1 MSIRIGFMS
10 PKAGG
15 MIIRWRQMR
24 ALRPYHQG
32 PVFVMAIR
40 IANPSIQHQIAD
52 KDIDRRINA
61 RKGSPTNWHV
71 YLYIL
76 QNSKNVLKRML
87 TDSAGLLS
95 WIFGEQIC
103 Q

>member
-1 MSIRIGFMS
+1 MSIRVGLMS

-15 MIIRWRQMR
+15 MVIRRRQMR
-24 ALRPYHQG
+24 GLWTYHQG

-52 KDIDRRINA
+52 KDIDRCINA
-61 RKGSPTNWHV
+61 WKGRPTNWHV

-76 QNSKNVLKRML
+76 QSSQDMLKRML
-87 TDSAGLLS
+87 TDPSGLLPR
-95 WIFGEQIC
+95 IFGEQLC

>member
-1 MSIRIGFMS
+1 MTIRVGFMS

-15 MIIRWRQMR
+15 MVIRWRQMR
-24 ALRPYHQG
+24 ALRTYHQR

-52 KDIDRRINA
+52 KDINRCINA
-61 RKGSPTNWHV
+61 RKGSPADWHV
-71 YLYIL
+71 YLSIL
-76 QNSKNVLKRML
+76 QYSKDMLKRML
-87 TDSAGLLS
+87 ADPAGLLS
-95 WIFGEQIC
+95 RIFGEQRC

>member
-1 MSIRIGFMS
+1 MSIRVGLMS

-15 MIIRWRQMR
+15 MVIRWRQMCG
-24 ALRPYHQG
+24 LWTYHQS

-52 KDIDRRINA
+52 KDINRRINA
-61 RKGSPTNWHV
+61 WKGDPTDWHV

-76 QNSKNVLKRML
+76 QNRKDMLKRMF
-87 TDSAGLLS
+87 TDSTGLLP
-95 WIFGEQIC
+95 WILGEQIC